1 MKGYA
6 ELSISEGIATIEF
19 YHPKG
24 NSLPS
29 ALLTGITDHIQHCS
43 DNDEVKVIILRSKG
57 DGAFC
62 AGASFDEMVAL
73 DGEEEA
79 LNFFSGFAKVIQAIK
94 DAPKFVICRVQGK
107 VVGGGVGIVAA
118 SDYAVASRDSY
129 IKLSELNIG
138 IGPFVIA
145 PVVKRK
151 IGVSALS
158 TLCINAS
165 EWRDADW
172 AACHGLFN
180 EVYQYTNEMDSA
192 ILSLSQNLAKSSPMA
207 MAEIKKVLW
216 HGYDELHT
224 LLEERAA
231 TSGRLS
237 LGEYT
242 QRFIESF
249 RSNS

>member
-6 ELSISEGIATIEF
+6 ELSLSEGIATIEF

-29 ALLTGITDHIQHCS
+29 ELLTGITDHIKHCS
-43 DNDEVKVIILRSKG
+43 DNDDVKVIILRSKG

-73 DGEEEA
+73 DGEKEA

-118 SDYAVASRDSY
+118 SDYAVACRDSY

-172 AACHGLFN
+172 ASDHGLFN

-231 TSGRLS
+231 ISGRLS

-242 QRFIESF
+242 QQFIESF
-249 RSNS
+249 RNNT